1 MRLATSTCIFPSK
14 REGGRTSLEESIR
27 LCYDCGFRVI
37 DLNFCSASNQKSGSE
52 LVGDDWERNVD
63 HLGELAAELG
73 ITYNQSHAP
82 YDSNLYRPEQKIS
95 DEYRAFYAE
104 GVRRSIIASAKL
116 GVRYVTTHA
125 QTATEND
132 EMGFEENM
140 RANIHFYTPL
150 LELAKKWGTG
160 ISIENM
166 AEFHPQKTKH
176 RFTATVE
183 EQIAIIDALGDPV
196 SCRATWDFGHAE
208 LVYRD
213 QAKQLR
219 KLGSRLCST
228 HVQENRGLNDDHF
241 LPYVRG
247 NTAWEV
253 LMPLLKEMNY
263 DGDFTYEVHGFYNSI
278 PQALRPAAGRL
289 GFEIGSYL
297 MSLYEKA

>member
-37 DLNFCSASNQKSGSE
+37 DLNFCSASNPKSGSE

-228 HVQENRGLNDDHF
+228 HVQ
-241 LPYVRG
+241 
-247 NTAWEV
+247 
-253 LMPLLKEMNY
+253 
-263 DGDFTYEVHGFYNSI
+263 
-278 PQALRPAAGRL
+278 
-289 GFEIGSYL
+289 
-297 MSLYEKA
+297 

>member
-1 MRLATSTCIFPSK
+1 MKKTCAPIFIST
-14 REGGRTSLEESIR
+14 R
-27 LCYDCGFRVI
+27 
-37 DLNFCSASNQKSGSE
+37 
-52 LVGDDWERNVD
+52 
-63 HLGELAAELG
+63 
-73 ITYNQSHAP
+73 
-82 YDSNLYRPEQKIS
+82 
-95 DEYRAFYAE
+95 
-104 GVRRSIIASAKL
+104 
-116 GVRYVTTHA
+116 
-125 QTATEND
+125 
-132 EMGFEENM
+132 
-140 RANIHFYTPL
+140 
-150 LELAKKWGTG
+150 LELAKKHGTG

-176 RFTATVE
+176 RFTATVD
-183 EQIAIIDALGDPV
+183 EQIAIIDAMGDPI

-263 DGDFTYEVHGFYNSI
+263 DGDFTYEVHGFYNSV

-289 GFEIGSYL
+289 GYKIGEYL
-297 MSLYEKA
+297 VGLYDKA

>member
-1 MRLATSTCIFPSK
+1 MKLATSTCIFPGK
-14 REGGRTSLEESIR
+14 RGGGRTSLEESIR

-37 DLNFCSASNQKSGSE
+37 DLNFCSASNPNSGSE

-63 HLGELAAELG
+63 RLGDLAAELG

-82 YDSNLYRPEQKIS
+82 FDSNLYRPEIKLS
-95 DEYRAFYAE
+95 DGYRTWYAE
-104 GVRRSIIASAKL
+104 SVRRSIIASGRL
-116 GVRYVTTHA
+116 GVRFVTTHA

-132 EMGFEENM
+132 EMNMEENI
-140 RANIHFYTPL
+140 RANLDFYLPL
-150 LELAKKWGTG
+150 VELAKKHGTG

-166 AEFHPQKTKH
+166 AEFHPLKTKH

-183 EQIAIIDALGDPV
+183 EQIAVIDAIGDPV

-213 QAKQLR
+213 QAAQLK

-241 LPYVRG
+241 LPFVRG

-263 DGDFTYEVHGFYNSI
+263 DGDFTYEVHGFYASI
-278 PQALRPAAGRL
+278 PQELRPAAGRL
-289 GFEIGSYL
+289 GFKIGTYL
-297 MSLYEKA
+297 VDLYNKA

>member
-1 MRLATSTCIFPSK
+1 M
-14 REGGRTSLEESIR
+14 
-27 LCYDCGFRVI
+27 
-37 DLNFCSASNQKSGSE
+37 
-52 LVGDDWERNVD
+52 
-63 HLGELAAELG
+63 
-73 ITYNQSHAP
+73 
-82 YDSNLYRPEQKIS
+82 
-95 DEYRAFYAE
+95 
-104 GVRRSIIASAKL
+104 RRSIIASARL

-150 LELAKKWGTG
+150 LELAKKHGTG

-176 RFTATVE
+176 RFTATVD
-183 EQIAIIDALGDPV
+183 EQIAIIDAMGDPI

-263 DGDFTYEVHGFYNSI
+263 DGDFTYEVHGFYNSV

-289 GFEIGSYL
+289 GYKIGEYL
-297 MSLYEKA
+297 VGLYDKA